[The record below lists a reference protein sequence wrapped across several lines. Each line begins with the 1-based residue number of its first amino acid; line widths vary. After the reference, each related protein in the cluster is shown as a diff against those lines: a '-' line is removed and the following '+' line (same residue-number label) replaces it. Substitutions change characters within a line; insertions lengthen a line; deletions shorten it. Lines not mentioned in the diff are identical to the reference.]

1 MRVTAKLMRGGCCSL
16 GVAYFPGFP
25 VGTSVKRRIRF
36 VASKEDE
43 KGALSLIL
51 AAECS
56 AGAAL
61 RGDSE
66 DFMEWR

>member
-1 MRVTAKLMRGGCCSL
+1 M
-16 GVAYFPGFP
+16 
-25 VGTSVKRRIRF
+25 GTRVKRRIRF

-43 KGALSLIL
+43 KGARWLIL
-51 AAECS
+51 AIERS

-61 RGDSE
+61 RGYSE

>member
-1 MRVTAKLMRGGCCSL
+1 MPSH
-16 GVAYFPGFP
+16 FHGFP
-25 VGTSVKRRIRF
+25 VPVGTRVKRRIRF

-43 KGALSLIL
+43 KGARSFIL
-51 AAECS
+51 AIERL